1 MSILVECGL
10 PASGKTTRALEWVAE
25 DPLHRLRINYDD
37 TRIALYGCKGP
48 TYFTGK
54 DVREKEKAVK
64 NAALVI
70 ARDWLEYNPLE
81 NSIVID
87 NTNLT
92 ESARAP
98 WIALGRELGIPIELT
113 DIDTPVAEC
122 VRRDRLRQ
130 GDDRVGAAV
139 IHSMALRTGWID
151 WEDENTYPRPLA
163 IFDVDGTLADSSR
176 RAHHLLSTPK
186 DWDGFFK
193 DVANDEPRKSIV
205 DLASFFNSDEYHGF
219 DILIVSGRPID
230 KCGLATEDWL
240 HKHGIPHRHLFMR
253 PSGDKRPDTQVKLE
267 ILELLPKHKIS
278 YIVDDRD
285 SVCAAW
291 RSAGM
296 TVLQCAPG
304 AF

>member
-1 MSILVECGL
+1 MSILILSGL
-10 PASGKTTRALEWVAE
+10 PASGKTTRALEWVVE
-25 DPLHRLRINYDD
+25 DPKHRHRTNYDD
-37 TRIALYGCKGP
+37 LRIELYGSKGP
-48 TYFTGK
+48 TYFSSK
-54 DVREKEKAVK
+54 DVRDKERRVKAV
-64 NAALVI
+64 ALTRAMEFVGT
-70 ARDWLEYNPLE
+70 NPYE
-81 NSIVID
+81 NSIVVD

-92 ESARAP
+92 ESSRAP
-98 WIALGRELGIPIELT
+98 WIQLGKNFGIPVELS

-122 VRRDRLRQ
+122 VRRDRQRQ

-193 DVANDEPRKSIV
+193 DVANDEPRKPIV
-205 DLASFFNSDEYHGF
+205 NLASFFNSDGYHGF

-240 HKHGIPHRHLFMR
+240 YKHGIPHRHLFMR